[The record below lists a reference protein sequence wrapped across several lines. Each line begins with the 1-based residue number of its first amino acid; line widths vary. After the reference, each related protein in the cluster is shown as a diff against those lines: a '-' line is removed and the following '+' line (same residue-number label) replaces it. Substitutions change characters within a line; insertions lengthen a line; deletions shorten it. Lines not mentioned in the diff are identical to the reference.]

1 MTTPGKIGGPGVQDQ
16 IRSRQKRTPGDLKNS
31 SLLDELDLALK
42 SDISINFASASSNST
57 YNSIYQKKKKF
68 FGKKKNMKMDKVSVV
83 KASFKRDK

>member
-1 MTTPGKIGGPGVQDQ
+1 MQDQ
-16 IRSRQKRTPGDLKNS
+16 IRSRQKRIPGDLKNS

-57 YNSIYQKKKKF
+57 YNSIYQKKKILW
-68 FGKKKNMKMDKVSVV
+68 KKKNMKMDKVSVV

>member
-1 MTTPGKIGGPGVQDQ
+1 MTTPGKMGGPGVQDQ

-57 YNSIYQKKKKF
+57 YNSIYQKKKF